1 MESNVNIQLKYMFNL
16 RDRTG
21 IPEEKVSFARG
32 STLQDVAAWLNSRY
46 EFVLP
51 DPRIMAILNGR
62 GWEQL
67 PLKWATEIQE
77 GDVICLFPPISG
89 G

>member
-1 MESNVNIQLKYMFNL
+1 MTIHIKYMVSL
-16 RDRTG
+16 RDLTG
-21 IPEEKVSFARG
+21 IPQEACNFPQG
-32 STLQDVAAWLNSRY
+32 TTLQHVAEWLNSRY
-46 EFVLP
+46 ELSLP
-51 DPRIMAILNGR
+51 DPKIMTILNGK
-62 GWEQL
+62 GWDQY